1 MVKENEIRKWKVETY
16 LSVNV
21 NGDTFIVTE
30 MCNNFKVKIRY
41 LKTGITK
48 ICEHNDI
55 DTYTKVVK

>member
-1 MVKENEIRKWKVETY
+1 MVKLNEIRKWKVETY
-16 LSVNV
+16 SVI